1 VIVAVGTETW
11 WLLLGFAGQGLFMMR
26 FVLQWLYSE
35 RARKSMIPVSFW
47 YFSIAGALVLLVYSA
62 YRRDPVFIAGQVIGV
77 AIYLRNLALIR
88 AERGAAEALG
98 Q

>member
-1 VIVAVGTETW
+1 MAVNAELC
-11 WLLLGFAGQGLFMMR
+11 WLLLGFAGQALFMMR

-35 RARKSMIPVSFW
+35 RAGKSVIPVSFW
-47 YFSIAGALVLLVYSA
+47 YYSVAGAIVLLVYSV

-88 AERGAAEALG
+88 AERGAAKAVG